1 MELEQIVR
9 GVVASAIDGYMN
21 NAVSGCTPQA
31 SAPFFEVTA
40 EASGRHVHLSPE
52 DVERLFGAGHT
63 LTPKRDLSQ
72 PGQYLAEERVSLIG
86 PKCTLQNVA
95 VLGPPRGHTQVE
107 ISTNDAREL
116 GLNPPIALSG
126 DLSHAA
132 DMLIASKEA
141 FLMAEKSLII
151 ARNHLHMAPD
161 EAAAAGVKDGD
172 LVDIRMQTDRPLTF
186 NDVVVRAGE
195 AHKMALHID
204 FDEANACGFKNGCKA
219 FIVGRS
225 CAPCASAVFT
235 PAPKDAAVPCEKKS
249 TAEYRFNGR
258 FFSEVKAR
266 EVIAS
271 GAEVL
276 SVEPGTVIS
285 PLAKDLLNS
294 RQIKIIGL

>member
-9 GVVASAIDGYMN
+9 SVVASAVDGYVN
-21 NAVSGCTPQA
+21 NQGAGGAPQA

-63 LTPKRDLSQ
+63 LTPKRELSQ

-107 ISTNDAREL
+107 ISANDAREL
-116 GLNPPIALSG
+116 GLKAPVALSG

-132 DMLIASKEA
+132 DMLIASSEA

-151 ARNHLHMAPD
+151 ARNHLHMSPA

-186 NDVVVRAGE
+186 NEVVVRAGD

-219 FIVGRS
+219 YIVGKS
-225 CAPCASAVFT
+225 CALPVC
-235 PAPKDAAVPCEKKS
+235 PAPSAAPKAAPKCEKS
-249 TAEYRFNGR
+249 ACEFRFDGR

-266 EVIAS
+266 EVIAA
-271 GAEVL
+271 GTGVL
-276 SVEPGTVIS
+276 SVNPGTVIS
-285 PLAKDLLNS
+285 PLARDLLNS
-294 RQIKIIGL
+294 HGIKIIGL